1 MKALFLFA
9 VIQNY
14 IKTSRKRND
23 KLVQIFVCVTSPLG
37 SAGNVIEIIN
47 ALDLKGHM
55 PAPFNEREVAPWITD
70 FWEVDNPALG

>member
-1 MKALFLFA
+1 MKSLLLSA
-9 VIQNY
+9 VIQNH

-23 KLVQIFVCVTSPLG
+23 ELVQIFVCMTAPLG

-55 PAPFNEREVAPWITD
+55 PASFNERKTAPWITD
-70 FWEVDNPALG
+70 FGQVNNPALC